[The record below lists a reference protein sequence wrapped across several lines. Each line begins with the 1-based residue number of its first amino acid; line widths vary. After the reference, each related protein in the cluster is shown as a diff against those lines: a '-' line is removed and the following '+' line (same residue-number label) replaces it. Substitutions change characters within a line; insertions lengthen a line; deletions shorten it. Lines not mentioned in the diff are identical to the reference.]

1 MLGRGELIE
10 VAKRKKIEAEGW
22 SISTARGFLKL
33 SAEESS
39 FVDLVLLCFAVRHAT
54 VIASM

>member
-1 MLGRGELIE
+1 ME
-10 VAKRKKIEAEGW
+10 VVKRKKIEAAGW

-33 SAEESS
+33 SAEKSS